1 MLLFRLQPLLDES
14 LSSWRQRV
22 GQDNGYWKYPMKSNR
37 WGYLDP
43 DRIRSADELRW
54 LSEITKIAEIHISR
68 LTLDAAA
75 TVLSCMPPSSK
86 PRWAISAREDV
97 TTRAGPMC
105 CPLCLATDAVPYF
118 RIHWRLA
125 NISHCG
131 IHQTRLIDRCPVCH
145 GSLWPSPI
153 RSPKMTPWLSLRH
166 CQFCGEDLAGQA
178 SRLRPSNEWRNV
190 IPSITSEIDA
200 NCYWDGVHTLCQ
212 LMLRKSGNNLSNG
225 SLIPDDTRCTNGL
238 TSWRHIEEVPFDAR
252 AKVVSHCE
260 DLLHDWP
267 TKFVRV
273 ALATGISKV
282 SFSGLHLPVWLRDV
296 VDNQLV
302 IRRRNP
308 YSLEYIQG
316 IIAAEASLN
325 GKTSKTKIR
334 RSLGVVENSVLN
346 KLISQR
352 RRANTCELM
361 QMLKLFQREIAST
374 SSQRSELASL
384 QRDYLI
390 FLLSVIS
397 QSSVLEVCQWSRKQ
411 CFEAIETRLND
422 IRNESFGM
430 AVQEAKHLLGIYQSP
445 NHIDDSTHSGYY
457 FVTRF
462 GLPVADHSV
471 RRRVSAMMKF
481 RFEPDLWKSVDV
493 FTKVFL
499 IGTDS
504 LRQRLPQARD

>member
-1 MLLFRLQPLLDES
+1 
-14 LSSWRQRV
+14 
-22 GQDNGYWKYPMKSNR
+22 MKSNR

-54 LSEITKIAEIHISR
+54 LSEITKIAEIDISR

-75 TVLSCMPPSSK
+75 TLVSCMPPSSR

-105 CPLCLATDAVPYF
+105 CPLCLANDAIPYF

-125 NISHCG
+125 NISHCA
-131 IHQTRLIDRCPVCH
+131 IHQTRLIDRCLVCN

-166 CQFCGEDLAGQA
+166 CQFCGEDLGRQA
-178 SRLRPSNEWRNV
+178 TRLRPSDQWRSV
-190 IPSITSEIDA
+190 IPFMSSEIDA
-200 NCYWDGVHTLCQ
+200 NSYWDGVHTLCQ
-212 LMLRKSGNNLSNG
+212 LMLRKSGGNLANFDFS
-225 SLIPDDTRCTNGL
+225 PDHARCPHGL
-238 TSWRHIEEVPFDAR
+238 TSWRHIEEVPFDNR
-252 AKVVSHCE
+252 AKIVSTSE
-260 DLLHDWP
+260 DLLRDWP
-267 TKFVRV
+267 TKFVTI

-282 SFSGLHLPVWLRDV
+282 SFSGLKLPPWFRDT
-296 VDNQLV
+296 VDSQLV

-308 YSLEYIQG
+308 YSREYIQG
-316 IIAAEASLN
+316 IIAEESSLH
-325 GKTSKTKIR
+325 GTVSKTKIR

-352 RRANTCELM
+352 RRAETCELL
-361 QMLKLFQREIAST
+361 QMLKLFRQEIVST
-374 SSQRSELASL
+374 SSERSKLASL

-411 CFEAIETRLND
+411 CFDATEKGLND
-422 IRNESFGM
+422 IRNESFGI
-430 AVQEAKHLLGIYQSP
+430 AVQETKRLLDIYQSL
-445 NHIDDSTHSGYY
+445 NHLHNSTVNGYY

-462 GLPVADHSV
+462 GFPVADHSV

-481 RFEPDLWKSVDV
+481 RFGSDLWKSVDV

-499 IGTDS
+499 IATDS
-504 LRQRLPQARD
+504 RRQRLPQPRN

>member
-1 MLLFRLQPLLDES
+1 MLLFRLQPFLEES

-22 GQDNGYWKYPMKSNR
+22 GQENGYWKYPMKSNR
-37 WGYLDP
+37 WSYLDP
-43 DRIRSADELRW
+43 DRIRGTDELRW
-54 LSEITKIAEIHISR
+54 LSEITKIAEIDISR

-75 TVLSCMPPSSK
+75 TLISCMPPSSK

-105 CPLCLATDAVPYF
+105 CPLCLASDEVPYF

-125 NISHCG
+125 NTSHCG
-131 IHQTRLIDRCPVCH
+131 IHQTRLIDRCPLCH

-153 RSPKMTPWLSLRH
+153 RSSKMTPWLSLRQ

-178 SRLRPSNEWRNV
+178 TRLRPSDQWRNV
-190 IPSITSEIDA
+190 IPCITSEIDA
-200 NCYWDGVHTLCQ
+200 NSYWDGVHTLCQ
-212 LMLRKSGNNLSNG
+212 LMLRKSSNNLSNG
-225 SLIPDDTRCTNGL
+225 NLIPEDTRCTNGL

-308 YSLEYIQG
+308 YSREYIQG
-316 IIAAEASLN
+316 IIAAEASLH
-325 GKTSKTKIR
+325 GTVSKTKIR
-334 RSLGVVENSVLN
+334 SSLGVVENSVLN

-352 RRANTCELM
+352 RKAKTCELM
-361 QMLKLFQREIAST
+361 EMLKLFRQEITST
-374 SSQRSELASL
+374 SSQRSKLASL

-397 QSSVLEVCQWSRKQ
+397 QSSVQEVCQWSRQQ
-411 CFEAIETRLND
+411 CFDAIETGLNNVCD
-422 IRNESFGM
+422 ESFGM
-430 AVQEAKHLLGIYQSP
+430 AVHEAKNLLDIRQSH
-445 NHIDDSTHSGYY
+445 NYVDDPAHREHY

-481 RFEPDLWKSVDV
+481 RFEPALWNSVDV

-499 IGTDS
+499 IGAAS
-504 LRQRLPQARD
+504 RRQLLLQPRD